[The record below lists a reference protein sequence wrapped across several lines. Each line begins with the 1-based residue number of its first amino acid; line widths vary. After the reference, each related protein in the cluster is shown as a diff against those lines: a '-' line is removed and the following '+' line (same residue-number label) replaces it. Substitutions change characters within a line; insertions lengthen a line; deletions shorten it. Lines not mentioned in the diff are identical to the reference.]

1 MIMIQGS
8 DLDIINLK
16 FLLLCFESL
25 SGLTINFDKS
35 EVMVLGYPDVEHQ
48 RIADN
53 LNCTLAD
60 FPITYL
66 GFPIRE
72 TRVLIRDL
80 APLVSRFPGLFAI
93 SSSPA
98 ALVAE
103 VFVEGRWNILFRR
116 YLGVHEAADLVQLR
130 NSLPLDLSSS
140 PDSASW
146 RLQPSGEFSLLRDR
160 LPSGVEVAKRHGPGT
175 GFCPLCG
182 TPETCSHIMFSCL
195 AARALWSFVQEAL
208 GPAWQARELGEFLQT
223 QANRAGGGRRLF
235 WLVFAGISWT
245 LWNVRNKMVI
255 EKTFPSRVTD
265 PVFSFLGFLQQW
277 SPLVRQRDRSS
288 FDDTLRTLRTA
299 ALPLSASAPAPATSS
314 VA

>member
-1 MIMIQGS
+1 MGVRFW
-8 DLDIINLK
+8 LDPW
-16 FLLLCFESL
+16 LLP
-25 SGLTINFDKS
+25 IP
-35 EVMVLGYPDVEHQ
+35 LGVQ
-48 RIADN
+48 
-53 LNCTLAD
+53 
-60 FPITYL
+60 
-66 GFPIRE
+66 
-72 TRVLIRDL
+72 
-80 APLVSRFPGLFAI
+80 FPGLFAI

-103 VFVEGRWNILFRR
+103 VFVEGRWDILFRR
-116 YLGVHEAADLVQLR
+116 YLGVHEAANLVQLR
-130 NSLPLDLSSS
+130 DSLPVDLSSS
-140 PDSASW
+140 PDSDSW
-146 RLQPSGEFSLLRDR
+146 QLQPSGEFSVGSAYRALFQGPELPWTSPLWKAPLPLSIRIFVWQLLRDR

-235 WLVFAGISWT
+235 CLVFAGISWA

-255 EKTFPSRVTD
+255 EKTFPSHVTD

-299 ALPLSASAPAPATSS
+299 ALPLSASAPAPSPSS